1 MKNIFWNLLKP
12 IKEQIDRSKFLTE
25 TDTKIF
31 NIFYE
36 MDEKKQNLQIDRF
49 AWDIFRSFLWNKLDD
64 FEKAG
69 IQISK
74 LINSDLG
81 CRNKIYAEMELR
93 IKSTILKK
101 VVDHLTTAKTTIPS
115 WWITEKEAIEKL
127 KITFKKSN
135 KTKFYHQNQ
144 AYLKIMDKFVE
155 QLSKVE
161 TRNIQFAGTL
171 ILLKS
176 FAKEFNKHLIEDK
189 DNMDLYDHYLF
200 SHIEKLSQKL
210 KWRYPS
216 VKIQKLNEELL
227 WNYKKHYLEN
237 KELIARKA
245 KVESWEIIL
254 PKMDWHYDEKWMF
267 YYN

>member
-1 MKNIFWNLLKP
+1 MKNPFGKLFKP
-12 IKEQIDRSKFLTE
+12 IQEKIDRSKFLTE

-49 AWDIFRSFLWNKLDD
+49 AWDIFRSFLWNKLND

-74 LINSDLG
+74 LINSDLW

-93 IKSTILKK
+93 IKYTILKK
-101 VVDHLTTAKTTIPS
+101 VVDHLTTAMTAIPS
-115 WWITEKEAIEKL
+115 GWITEKEAIEKL
-127 KITFKKSN
+127 KITFKKSG

-144 AYLKIMDKFVE
+144 VYLKVMDKFVE

-161 TRNIQFAGTL
+161 SRDIQFSGTL
-171 ILLKS
+171 ILLKA
-176 FAKEFNKHLIEDK
+176 FAKEFNR
-189 DNMDLYDHYLF
+189 NMNENKENMELYDHYLF
-200 SHIEKLSQKL
+200 SHIKKLNEKL

-216 VKIQKLNEELL
+216 LKIQKLNEELL

-254 PKMDWHYDEKWMF
+254 SESSWHYDNKWNF
-267 YYN
+267 Y